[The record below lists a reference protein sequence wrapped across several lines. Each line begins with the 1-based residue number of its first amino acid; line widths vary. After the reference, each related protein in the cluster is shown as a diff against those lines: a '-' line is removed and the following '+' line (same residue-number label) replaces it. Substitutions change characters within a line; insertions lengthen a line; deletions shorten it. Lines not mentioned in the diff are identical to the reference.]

1 MDRRSKMKLWNRL
14 LVASA
19 IVELISLGI
28 MVTVSLEIGLIM
40 FFIGGLFAL
49 VGGNKLNNEPDE
61 PMTEEQIADLE
72 RMIEEKR
79 RELGLDKE

>member
-1 MDRRSKMKLWNRL
+1 MKLWNRL

-19 IVELISLGI
+19 IIELISLGI

-79 RELGLDKE
+79 REL

>member
-19 IVELISLGI
+19 IIELISLGI